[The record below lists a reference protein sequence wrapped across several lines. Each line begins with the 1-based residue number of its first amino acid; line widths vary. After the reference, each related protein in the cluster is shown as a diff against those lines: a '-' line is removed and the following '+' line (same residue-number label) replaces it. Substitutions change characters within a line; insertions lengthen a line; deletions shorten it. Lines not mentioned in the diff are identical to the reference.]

1 MFSTVERKAGF
12 DADVDEL
19 ADKARD
25 QLADKIRN
33 QRAFRD
39 SFVFITELFQPLVC
53 DPRMRRVWGE
63 LCRQHRD
70 GTFLYPAR
78 GAWWERRMPFLL
90 PTGAPSAADA
100 SKRQDEAMV
109 ELFDAARA
117 CQQRHRVTM
126 TRREAEQERD
136 YYLTEAQGLRLK
148 ATTMLTDPASQRHKR
163 HRRLLEAAQT
173 CEDYAHETYRTAVA
187 MSLDRKHDGRARW
200 VALII
205 ANKFRELFG
214 SPMYTLT
221 ATITSVV
228 LGRNVSPHRIRQWCH
243 PADKARKN
251 SP

>member
-109 ELFDAARA
+109 RTIRCGARMPAASPR
-117 CQQRHRVTM
+117 
-126 TRREAEQERD
+126 
-136 YYLTEAQGLRLK
+136 YY
-148 ATTMLTDPASQRHKR
+148 D
-163 HRRLLEAAQT
+163 
-173 CEDYAHETYRTAVA
+173 TA
-187 MSLDRKHDGRARW
+187 RG
-200 VALII
+200 
-205 ANKFRELFG
+205 
-214 SPMYTLT
+214 
-221 ATITSVV
+221 
-228 LGRNVSPHRIRQWCH
+228 
-243 PADKARKN
+243 
-251 SP
+251 